1 MSVEQA
7 LGDFVSHYLKTYP
20 RLEEAYDRQWRSA
33 CEIGEPITG
42 EDGIERILWQPVKRH
57 PDTIDEDFSG
67 LEDALEVAIHPDIKA
82 YYGAYFCGGL
92 EADAPAGHVSLIL
105 LWNNEDLTR
114 LIENLIGHALA
125 KQRAKSPFSVF
136 FACTEPESD
145 LFLSVDNTSG
155 AVMLERPGDKPLRQV
170 ADNLA
175 EFLDTLVPAAPEV
188 HPERALMRSP

>member
-57 PDTIDEDFSG
+57 PDTISEDFRG

-105 LWNNEDLTR
+105 LWNNEDLVR

-136 FACTEPESD
+136 CLYGARVGP
-145 LFLSVDNTSG
+145 LSECGQHLGGGDART
-155 AVMLERPGDKPLRQV
+155 PGGQ
-170 ADNLA
+170 A
-175 EFLDTLVPAAPEV
+175 AAPGS
-188 HPERALMRSP
+188 RQSG